1 MKPFLSVVLFGAAVV
16 ALASAAGAD
25 GEISFEYHRYEEL
38 RKALVSVWLQC
49 PTISRIYTIGESF
62 EGRELLVLEMSD
74 NPGTHEPGEPEFKY
88 IANMHGNEAVGRELL
103 VYLAQYLCNQ
113 YQQGNETIIDLIH
126 STRIH
131 LMPSMNP
138 DGFEKAASQPGE
150 IKDWFVGRSNAQG
163 VDLNRNFPDLDRII
177 YINEREGGAN
187 NHLLQN
193 MKKAVDE
200 NTKLAPETKAVIHW
214 IMDIPFVL
222 SANLHGGDV
231 VANYP
236 YDETR
241 TGSTHEYSAS
251 PDDVMFKSLAR
262 AYSMYNPVMSDP
274 QRPPCRKND
283 DDSSFK
289 DGITNGGAWYSVPGG
304 MQDFNYLSSN
314 CFEITLELSCDKFP
328 NEDTLKNYWEQNR
341 NSLVNYIEQ
350 VHRGVKG
357 FVRDLQGNPISNA
370 TISVEGIDHDMT
382 TAKDGDYWRLLAP
395 GNYKVAAS
403 APGYLTVIKKV
414 AVPYSPATR
423 VDFELE
429 SLMERKEEE
438 REELMDWWKM
448 MSETLNF

>member
-1 MKPFLSVVLFGAAVV
+1 MKHFLTVVVLGAAVV
-16 ALASAAGAD
+16 TLVSAASTDGA
-25 GEISFEYHRYEEL
+25 ISFEYHRYEEL

-49 PTISRIYTIGESF
+49 PTITRIYTIGESF

-88 IANMHGNEAVGRELL
+88 IANMHGNEVVGRELL
-103 VYLAQYLCNQ
+103 IYLAQYLCNQ

-126 STRIH
+126 NTR
-131 LMPSMNP
+131 
-138 DGFEKAASQPGE
+138 
-150 IKDWFVGRSNAQG
+150 
-163 VDLNRNFPDLDRII
+163 
-177 YINEREGGAN
+177 
-187 NHLLQN
+187 
-193 MKKAVDE
+193 
-200 NTKLAPETKAVIHW
+200 
-214 IMDIPFVL
+214 
-222 SANLHGGDV
+222 
-231 VANYP
+231 
-236 YDETR
+236 
-241 TGSTHEYSAS
+241 
-251 PDDVMFKSLAR
+251 
-262 AYSMYNPVMSDP
+262 
-274 QRPPCRKND
+274 
-283 DDSSFK
+283 
-289 DGITNGGAWYSVPGG
+289 

-314 CFEITLELSCDKFP
+314 SFEITLELSCDKFP
-328 NEDTLKNYWEQNR
+328 NEETLKSYWEQNR

-357 FVRDLQGNPISNA
+357 FIRDLQGNPISNA
-370 TISVEGIDHDMT
+370 TVSVEGIDHDIT